1 MTISRTEHAF
11 TSYQPGDPEYVEATT
26 LFNAMIER
34 RPALVAR
41 CDTPDEVAA
50 ALAYARERDL
60 PVAVRAGGHSVA
72 GLSLVDDGVV
82 IDVRGM
88 AGIEVDP
95 ERRVARVGA
104 GATWA
109 DVDRA
114 THAHGLATTGGRVS
128 TTGVA
133 GLTLGGGSGWLER
146 RHGLACDN
154 LLAVELVTADGAQ
167 VRASEDEH
175 PDLFWALR
183 GGGGNFGVAT
193 ALELRLHPLESQV
206 LGGLLIHPADRGRE
220 LLARFRDAMRDAPD
234 ELGLAFAYLTA
245 PPEPP
250 FPEHLHGQ
258 LVVGVAGMYAGP
270 VDEGEEALRELRAFG
285 PPEVDV
291 FGPMAYPDLQC
302 MLDDPPG
309 LRNYWTAEHLRD
321 LPDDAI
327 DAIASRAEQMPPGPS
342 QLLVVPWGGAVA
354 RVSGDASPLGGRD
367 TAYVVH
373 PFALWEDASDDERAM
388 GWGRS
393 FRQDLRPF
401 ASGAV
406 YLNFVG
412 DEGQAR
418 VRGGYAE
425 GAYERVARVK
435 RDWDPDD
442 VFRAS
447 GHVAP
452 AVD

>member
-11 TSYQPGDPEYVEATT
+11 TSYQPGDPEYAEATT

-41 CDTPDEVAA
+41 CSSPDEVAA
-50 ALAYARERDL
+50 ALAYARERGL

-88 AGIEVDP
+88 ADIEVDP

-109 DVDRA
+109 AVDRV
-114 THAHGLATTGGRVS
+114 TYAHGLATTGGRVS
-128 TTGVA
+128 TTGVG

-146 RHGLACDN
+146 KHGLACDN
-154 LLAVELVTADGAQ
+154 LLAVELVTADGER
-167 VRASEDEH
+167 VLASADEH

-193 ALELRLHPLESQV
+193 ALELRLHPLEAQV
-206 LGGLLIHPADRGRE
+206 LGGLAIHPADRGRE

-270 VDEGEEALRELRAFG
+270 IEEGEEALRELRAYG
-285 PPEVDV
+285 PPAVDV
-291 FGPMAYPDLQC
+291 FGPIAYPDLQC

-309 LRNYWTAEHLRD
+309 QRNYWTAEHLAD
-321 LPDDAI
+321 LPDEAI
-327 DAIASRAEQMPPGPS
+327 DAIASRAEQMPSGPS
-342 QLLVVPWGGAVA
+342 QLLVVPWGGAIG
-354 RVSGDASPLGGRD
+354 RVSADESPLGGRD
-367 TAYVVH
+367 DTAFVVH
-373 PFALWEDASDDERAM
+373 PFALWDDAADDERLM
-388 GWGRS
+388 SWGRA
-393 FRQDLRPF
+393 FRKDLRAF
-401 ASGAV
+401 STGAV

-412 DEGQAR
+412 DEGEAR
-418 VRGGYAE
+418 VRAGYAD
-425 GAYERVARVK
+425 GTYERIARVK

-452 AVD
+452 A